1 MNKLIGLFA
10 LLGLAGYAI
19 LMLALFALFG
29 VRVFAHWQVISIALA
44 FVVPAAIGFSGE
56 RITKGAAFVAVAC
69 FGYLAYRGCAGA
81 ITELAL
87 GNLLLGIGTI
97 GGLGASVLALL
108 SAPSDA
114 K

>member
-10 LLGLAGYAI
+10 LCGLAGYAI
-19 LMLALFALFG
+19 LMFVLVAVFG
-29 VRVFAHWQVISIALA
+29 LRVLVHWEVLSIALA
-44 FVVPAAIGFSGE
+44 FAVPALIAFSE
-56 RITKGAAFVAVAC
+56 DRMSRGAALVATVC
-69 FGYLAYRGCAGA
+69 FGYLTYRGCAGA

-97 GGLGASVLALL
+97 GGLGTSVLALL
-108 SAPSDA
+108 SAPSDS

>member
-1 MNKLIGLFA
+1 MNKLIGVFA

-19 LMLALFALFG
+19 IMLLLAALFG
-29 VRVFAHWQVISIALA
+29 IRVLVHWEVLSIGLA
-44 FVVPAAIGFSGE
+44 FAVPALIAFSGE
-56 RITKGAAFVAVAC
+56 RMTRGAALVATVC
-69 FGYLAYRGCAGA
+69 FGYLTYRGCAGA

-97 GGLGASVLALL
+97 GGLGSSVLALL
-108 SAPSDA
+108 SAPSDS

>member
-19 LMLALFALFG
+19 LMFLLVALFG
-29 VRVFAHWQVISIALA
+29 IRVLVQWEVLSIALA
-44 FVVPAAIGFSGE
+44 FAVPALIAFSGD
-56 RITKGAAFVAVAC
+56 RLTKGAALVATLC
-69 FGYLAYRGCAGA
+69 FGYLTYRGCAGA

-97 GGLGASVLALL
+97 GGLGTSVLALL
-108 SAPSDA
+108 SAPSDS